1 VITIVFP
8 DTMSDFA
15 RILALCRAR
24 IITIPTIGLG
34 AIECKLPKLIV
45 GIVIPRAQHSAKNR
59 AKKGY
64 STR

>member
-1 VITIVFP
+1 MI
-8 DTMSDFA
+8 SDFA

-24 IITIPTIGLG
+24 GITIPTIHKGV
-34 AIECKLPKLIV
+34 IECKLPMCMA
-45 GIVIPRAQHSAKNR
+45 GIVIPQARHSAKNR